1 MLGKE
6 PKYGA
11 YTQIY
16 AGLDPG
22 VTNGSFGMS
31 CLYTHFLKPKMKS
44 FFCLTS
50 CVTFP
55 VGPYGKLMKARS
67 DLCEEALGKMYW
79 EWAEKQ
85 VESFL

>member
-31 CLYTHFLKPKMKS
+31 CLYIHL
-44 FFCLTS
+44 
-50 CVTFP
+50 
-55 VGPYGKLMKARS
+55 
-67 DLCEEALGKMYW
+67 
-79 EWAEKQ
+79 
-85 VESFL
+85 